1 MAQIVLHDLTYI
13 KKLKEPLDTVINIC
27 LFLGL

>member
-13 KKLKEPLDTVINIC
+13 KKLKEPLDTVNIC